1 MMQVTEDYVFTP
13 LGGSVTIESKDP
25 NLAALAQA
33 NAKLQELQATINNL
47 EHENKNLKESGSGS
61 A

>member
-13 LGGSVTIESKDP
+13 LGGAVTIESKDP
-25 NLAALAQA
+25 NVAALTQA

-47 EHENKNLKESGSGS
+47 EHENKNLKESGNGS